1 MFYTEV
7 ITIKIKILS
16 DKKTVSAFLDDL
28 NEVLGSQEFNIAED
42 LLIIK
47 SSKDEIQFSTSFTM
61 VDLEYD
67 PEDIVERLKELTIFD
82 YSETLFD
89 DTNDN
94 PPLLFVFG
102 KDINNKLVYIKL
114 KIKGDT
120 SKKVLCLSFHY
131 AKYTMTF
138 PYRITKQ

>member
-1 MFYTEV
+1 M
-7 ITIKIKILS
+7 S
-16 DKKTVSAFLDDL
+16 DKKAVSAFLDEL

-47 SSKDEIQFSTSFTM
+47 SSKDEIQFSTNFTM

-89 DTNDN
+89 DSNDN

-102 KDINNKLVYIKL
+102 KDINNMLVYIKL

-120 SKKVLCLSFHY
+120 SKESSLFIFSLCKIY
-131 AKYTMTF
+131 YDV
-138 PYRITKQ
+138 PI